1 MIGRAGWA
9 ASGAFAVSLA
19 VHGAF
24 LAGFAPPIGGA
35 EPRAGSPGI
44 TMIGQAFED
53 RVAGVARPVTAR
65 HAIRPATPTETA
77 APMPGAAPVQPT
89 ARTAARAVA
98 PAPAA
103 SPVRRAPV
111 ATAMRPAPD
120 KMTAAD
126 IAASDPA
133 ARPSTARN
141 VTQADRIAGEDPA
154 GGPAAVLVSPRPHPR
169 PPRPRGWA
177 EADSAAPEPP
187 SAPPAAGN
195 AGADARAGAPEG
207 RQSGSTPRQPSEDA
221 AEVGASARQIAR
233 YPQLVN
239 RHLSRLRRPGSAF
252 QGTTVVGF
260 TIARDGGLAAL
271 GIVRSSGNPAFDDL
285 ALAHVRR
292 AVPFPAPPNG
302 AQTRYSVAIRGR

>member
-65 HAIRPATPTETA
+65 HSIRPATPTETA
-77 APMPGAAPVQPT
+77 EAMPSAAPVQPT
-89 ARTAARAVA
+89 RHAAARAVA
-98 PAPAA
+98 PAPPAA
-103 SPVRRAPV
+103 PVRREPARR
-111 ATAMRPAPD
+111 TAPD
-120 KMTAAD
+120 RIAAAD

-133 ARPSTARN
+133 ARPATARS
-141 VTQADRIAGEDPA
+141 VPQTERLAGEDPA
-154 GGPAAVLVSPRPHPR
+154 GGPAAVSVSPRPHPR

-177 EADSAAPEPP
+177 ETDSAAPEPP

-239 RHLSRLRRPGSAF
+239 RHLSRLRRPGSTF